1 MDTRPIQPR
10 MALVMDLVLA
20 IRPALGMGIALD
32 SK

>member
-1 MDTRPIQPR
+1 